1 MKWNVYQTLVRLDL
15 KIESACN
22 YLMRLC
28 FLTPEAGN
36 QGLLKVDILAS
47 SETFLVL
54 IILKLCSPTAQ
65 AYSLPNFPSGSEFSL
80 A

>member
-22 YLMRLC
+22 YLMRPC

-36 QGLLKVDILAS
+36 QGLLKVDVLAS
-47 SETFLVL
+47 SD
-54 IILKLCSPTAQ
+54 KL
-65 AYSLPNFPSGSEFSL
+65 F
-80 A
+80 